1 MQLTLHDVNVSN
13 KTTTPSISFVFVFKT
28 QNYFI
33 FFIFLKN
40 FFVFIDSHGA
50 TSSNSIDA
58 DDYKK
63 LQRRLKNRFEQYFF
77 IKNNYK
83 RIFNFCFSFSTRHNI
98 DMAIN
103 DSQFLATIS
112 QYNCFE

>member
-13 KTTTPSISFVFVFKT
+13 KTTTPSISFVFVFKNQH

-33 FFIFLKN
+33 VLIFFIF
-40 FFVFIDSHGA
+40 FYFIDSHGA

-63 LQRRLKNRFEQYFF
+63 LQRRLKNRFE
-77 IKNNYK
+77 
-83 RIFNFCFSFSTRHNI
+83 
-98 DMAIN
+98 
-103 DSQFLATIS
+103 
-112 QYNCFE
+112 E